1 MLVAGA
7 SRGDAPSV
15 LSVAIDGGDAELVAL
30 DERRAAQIVVPAAQ
44 DPGLRID
51 LFAERG
57 APRVQLRS
65 VTVGGA
71 WPAPGFLL
79 IVSTLAGLATVIVAR
94 AEGLD
99 ARAGLALAPM
109 GAAAAVV
116 GTALATG
123 ALSAGWTAGA
133 VASALLLITGGA
145 LAALRESPPARA
157 AMARGALVIA
167 AIAFG
172 ASARWIM
179 APSAGSWDMEYWRA
193 WTESTA
199 ARGLTGAYGPP
210 LADGAFL
217 PTLRGDTELWMVAH
231 DGRRFPVDYPP
242 LALLAWRVAAAAVPA
257 TDADSWNLALKLPA
271 LAGDLV
277 AIAILIFWWPGGR
290 SGARAAALYWAIPS
304 SWLSSATLGY
314 LDGAYA
320 PFVLAAAV
328 AAGSGRAGLAGAA
341 LAVAALLKPTA
352 LVAAPAIAV
361 ALLAPRRILVAIA
374 AGLAVVAAAI
384 APLALAGTLG
394 AAIAHVLPIL
404 YQERLSGGY
413 ANAWWILGAIV
424 SGDTASVPYVRI
436 DAVPLPVRALGV
448 IAFAGA
454 AAVVCR
460 ALARARSIAATV
472 AASAALF
479 AAYGVLGVGVHVN
492 HPHPLVLLFLASS
505 LGATAWRWPA
515 WLFIHAYALNIL
527 LLEQLGRLAGP
538 RYGALE
544 RVGAALETARH
555 GAGIDLTLALGLVH
569 VAALAALVAGASQ
582 AIVQVSGKDPQ
593 VNDLDRISQT

>member
-1 MLVAGA
+1 
-7 SRGDAPSV
+7 
-15 LSVAIDGGDAELVAL
+15 
-30 DERRAAQIVVPAAQ
+30 
-44 DPGLRID
+44 
-51 LFAERG
+51 
-57 APRVQLRS
+57 
-65 VTVGGA
+65 
-71 WPAPGFLL
+71 
-79 IVSTLAGLATVIVAR
+79 
-94 AEGLD
+94 
-99 ARAGLALAPM
+99 
-109 GAAAAVV
+109 
-116 GTALATG
+116 
-123 ALSAGWTAGA
+123 
-133 VASALLLITGGA
+133 
-145 LAALRESPPARA
+145 
-157 AMARGALVIA
+157 MARGALVIA

-384 APLALAGTLG
+384 VPLALAGTLG

-448 IAFAGA
+448 IAFAA
-454 AAVVCR
+454 AATVVCR
-460 ALARARSIAATV
+460 ALARARSVAAT
-472 AASAALF
+472 AAAAAALF

-544 RVGAALETARH
+544 RVGGALETARH